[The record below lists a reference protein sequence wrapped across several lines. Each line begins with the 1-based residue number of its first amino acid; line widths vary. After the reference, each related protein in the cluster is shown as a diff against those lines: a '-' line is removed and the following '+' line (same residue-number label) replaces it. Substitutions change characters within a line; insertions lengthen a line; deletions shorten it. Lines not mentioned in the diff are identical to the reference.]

1 MRATVSAIML
11 FVLNLIGLGF
21 GPLLVGAVSDVL
33 NPMFGQE
40 SLRYSLTAMALLN
53 IWAGVHY
60 MLAGS
65 AFARE
70 TGPR

>member
-1 MRATVSAIML
+1 ML

-21 GPLLVGAVSDVL
+21 GPLLVGAVSDAL
-33 NPMFGQE
+33 NPVFGQE

-70 TGPR
+70 AGPR